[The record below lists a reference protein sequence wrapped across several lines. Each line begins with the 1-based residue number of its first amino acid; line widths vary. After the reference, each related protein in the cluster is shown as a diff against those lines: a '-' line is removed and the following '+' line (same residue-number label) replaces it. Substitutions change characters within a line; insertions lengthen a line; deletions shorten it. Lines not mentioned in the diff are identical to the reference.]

1 MEDETNIWQ
10 TLSPVQEG
18 VTVLA
23 EGINTI
29 LSRKSGAA
37 TPQKR
42 REAYVQNINYPLGQP
57 HVLLGNQWETTEI
70 YKSQDWTA
78 NSPEPSE
85 SKMIWDHPIRQ
96 RTTPRCWQMGK
107 KIRCTL

>member
-37 TPQKR
+37 TPQWKEGGICLEYKLSFGIAPCPTWQSMGNYR
-42 REAYVQNINYPLGQP
+42 NI
-57 HVLLGNQWETTEI
+57 
-70 YKSQDWTA
+70 
-78 NSPEPSE
+78 
-85 SKMIWDHPIRQ
+85 
-96 RTTPRCWQMGK
+96 
-107 KIRCTL
+107 

>member
-29 LSRKSGAA
+29 LSRKSGVA

-42 REAYVQNINYPLGQP
+42 REAYV
-57 HVLLGNQWETTEI
+57 
-70 YKSQDWTA
+70 
-78 NSPEPSE
+78 
-85 SKMIWDHPIRQ
+85 
-96 RTTPRCWQMGK
+96 
-107 KIRCTL
+107 